1 MAIKCPK
8 CHYDNPET
16 QKFCGEC
23 GTSIPSSKEI
33 RPEVTE
39 TFQTPI
45 KELTTGS
52 TFAGRYQIIE
62 ELGKGGMGRVY
73 KVHDTKIKEKV
84 ALKLLKPEVAS
95 DKEMIERFSNELK
108 LARKIRHK
116 NICGMFDIGEAEG
129 AHFITMEY
137 VSGEDLKT
145 MIRMSTGL
153 TIGTVLSIGKQVC
166 RGLTEAHSLG
176 VVHRDLKPQNIIIDR
191 GGNAK
196 IMDFGIA
203 RSIREKGI
211 TGAGIMIG
219 TPEYMSPEQT
229 EAKEV
234 DQRSDIYSLGII
246 LYEMAT
252 GRIPFEGETALSVA
266 IKHKTEIPKDPK
278 SLNPHIP
285 DDLKR
290 LILKCLEKDKAR
302 RYETAAEVE
311 EELEKI
317 EKGIPTTERVVPE
330 RKTIT
335 SKQITVQFE
344 LKRVMIPAVV
354 VIAAAVIG
362 LLLWKFLPRKEALPS
377 PKIENSIAVI
387 SFENQTGDKA
397 YDYLQKAIPNLLIT
411 SLEQKGRFYVVTWE
425 RMTDLLSQMGE
436 KNVEIIGRDLGF
448 RLCRRE
454 GVEAIVL
461 GSYVKA
467 GDMFATDVK
476 VLDVET
482 KRLLKSAG
490 SRGEGA
496 DSILRTQID
505 ELSRDI
511 SAGLGLAREKI
522 ETERAQVMEVTTSSM
537 EAYKYYLKGKEDYNK
552 NYYEDARKALENAVE
567 LDPEFASAY
576 AYLALTRNGLGNT
589 QGIKEAIEKAKSFS
603 AKTTERERLIIEAAY
618 ANLTGQDLEKRISS
632 LKEITRKYPREKS
645 AHYYLGVIYRVTGNL
660 ELAVEEH
667 IKALAL
673 DPDYGE
679 SHNDLGYVY
688 LELGDFEK
696 AVEHFHKYAA
706 LNPKDANPLD
716 SLAEA
721 YFLMGRLD
729 EAIAKY
735 KEALSLKP
743 DFITSLKCIAQI
755 YALKEDSTA
764 ALEWID
770 KYIAQASAGGWKG
783 EGYAFKGF
791 YQCWLGSFRKGLE
804 NLDRAQELL
813 ASVGNKRGRANVAL
827 VMAFIYLSK
836 GEFDRA
842 RKFTKEWF
850 DVFMNELPEDGA
862 YYRALNFST
871 LGLIDLKEGRIGPA
885 RTRLSEAMSLLPA
898 LTPSQKAWGT
908 FLTGF
913 VQGEVRLAEGSP
925 DVAIAALEKAAW
937 PNTPGPNEVLE
948 TMRFNTPFFKDIIAR
963 AYQQKGDI
971 DKAIAE
977 YEKLVTFDPN
987 SRARFL
993 IHPELHCRLAKLYER
1008 RGVKDK
1014 AVGQYRKFLDLW
1026 KDADPGL
1033 PEVEDARKRLTE
1045 LKTP

>member
-1 MAIKCPK
+1 MAITCPK
-8 CHYDNPET
+8 CQTENPET
-16 QKFCGEC
+16 KQFCGDC
-23 GTSIPSSKEI
+23 GTQLRHPKDI
-33 RPEVTE
+33 RPEFTE
-39 TFQTPI
+39 TLQAPV

-62 ELGKGGMGRVY
+62 ELGRGGMGRVY
-73 KVHDTKIKEKV
+73 KVHDTRIKEKV
-84 ALKLLKPEVAS
+84 ALKLLKPEIAS
-95 DKEMIERFSNELK
+95 DREMIERFSNELK

-153 TIGTVLSIGKQVC
+153 TIGTVLSIGKQIC
-166 RGLTEAHSLG
+166 QGLTEAHSLG
-176 VVHRDLKPQNIIIDR
+176 VVHRDLKPQNIIIDK

-211 TGAGIMIG
+211 TGAGVMIG

-229 EAKEV
+229 EARDV

-252 GRIPFEGETALSVA
+252 GRVPFEGETALSVA

-290 LILKCLEKDKAR
+290 LILKCLEKDRAR
-302 RYETAAEVE
+302 RYGTAAEVE
-311 EELEKI
+311 AELEKI

-330 RKTIT
+330 RKTLS

-344 LKRVMIPAVV
+344 LKRAVIPTAVV
-354 VIAAAVIG
+354 VVAVVAG
-362 LLLWKFLPRKEALPS
+362 LLFWKLFPRKEAAPS

-411 SLEQKGRFYVVTWE
+411 SLEQTGGLYVVTWE
-425 RMTDLLSQMGE
+425 RLADLLSQLGE
-436 KNVEIIGRDLGF
+436 KDVDLIDRDLGF

-454 GVEAIVL
+454 GVAAIVL

-476 VLDVET
+476 VLDVAT
-482 KRLLKSAG
+482 KKLLKSAG
-490 SRGEGA
+490 ARGESV

-505 ELSRDI
+505 ELSREI
-511 SAGLGLAREKI
+511 ASGIGLAREKI
-522 ETERAQVMEVTTSSM
+522 EAEKAQVADITTNSM
-537 EAYKYYLKGKEDYNK
+537 EAYKYYVKGTEEINK
-552 NYYEDARKALENAVE
+552 FYYDDARKSLEKAVE

-576 AYLALTRNGLGNT
+576 SNLAQAHNYLGNVRAAA
-589 QGIKEAIEKAKSFS
+589 EDLEKAKALSKK
-603 AKTTERERLIIEAAY
+603 ATERERLFTDGLYAYMIERNPEASQRTLEEII
-618 ANLTGQDLEKRISS
+618 
-632 LKEITRKYPREKS
+632 RKYPREKT
-645 AHYYLGVIYRVTGNL
+645 AHYYLGLISRLGKNL
-660 ELAVEEH
+660 KLAVEEQT
-667 IKALAL
+667 KTLEL
-673 DPDYGE
+673 DPDYGPA
-679 SHNDLGYVY
+679 HNELGYDY
-688 LELGDFEK
+688 LELRNFEK

-706 LNPKDANPLD
+706 LNPKDANPVD
-716 SLAEA
+716 SMAEA
-721 YFLMGRLD
+721 YLLMGRLD
-729 EAIAKY
+729 EAMAKY

-743 DFITSLKCIAQI
+743 SFLTPLKCIAYI
-755 YALKEDSTA
+755 YALKEDSAA

-770 KYIAQASAGGWKG
+770 KYIAEAPAAGLRG

-804 NLDRAQELL
+804 NLDRAQELF
-813 ASVGNKRGRANVAL
+813 ASVGDKTRTANVSRAK
-827 VMAFIYLSK
+827 AFVYSSR

-842 RKFTKEWF
+842 RKSTKEWF
-850 DVFMNELPEDGA
+850 DAFMNERPEYEAG
-862 YYRALNFST
+862 YKALNFGT
-871 LGLIDLKEGRIGPA
+871 LGFIDLEEGKIGPA
-885 RTRLSEAMSLLPA
+885 RSKIAETLSLLPA
-898 LTPSQKAWGT
+898 LAPSQKEWGT
-908 FLTGF
+908 FFDRLLLA
-913 VQGEVRLAEGSP
+913 EVNLAEGSP
-925 DVAIAALEKAAW
+925 DAAIAAFENTVW
-937 PNTPGPNEVLE
+937 PSAPGPNAVLE
-948 TMRFNTPFFKDIIAR
+948 TIRFNTPFFKDVIAR
-963 AYQQKGDI
+963 AYQQKGNGDR
-971 DKAIAE
+971 AIAE
-977 YEKLVTFDPN
+977 YEKLITFDPN
-987 SRARFL
+987 NQARFL
-993 IHPELHCRLAKLYER
+993 VHPELHYRLAKLYER
-1008 RGVKDK
+1008 KGVKDK
-1014 AVGQYRKFLDLW
+1014 AASQFRKFLDLC

-1033 PEVEDARKRLTE
+1033 PEVEDARQRLIR
-1045 LKTP
+1045 